1 MPNIIDEYHELLDSD
16 VSIEKVDRT
25 LTLIENILAVQ
36 WTEKQCSFQIGPSNW
51 PKEKMPL
58 FQQRLE
64 NDFEQFWL
72 FYAMKYPEL
81 QQLKKVMSKS
91 NQTQRVL
98 KVFWT
103 LVFFPKLMEHD
114 WFPLKSKYSLLLD
127 TGLILFHQTYF
138 ALLPALNVNEPE
150 KKLLLSAFKEF
161 AHQVP
166 GDADRYDLLGLY
178 YEAIED
184 YVAATGC
191 HKNVL
196 RLTHSEAHE
205 FMTVVQTFWS
215 FLVEQQKFREALD
228 VLLETYPR
236 VLRRDLEE
244 FNELILMTFE
254 LQTAHY
260 HALLKGTSQAEKWP
274 QGVIPIQGS
283 NPTRLTTNP
292 IS

>member
-36 WTEKQCSFQIGPSNW
+36 WTEEQCSFQICQTKW
-51 PKEKMPL
+51 PKEEMTL

-64 NDFEQFWL
+64 NDFEQSLL

-81 QQLKKVMSKS
+81 QQLKKVMPKSK
-91 NQTQRVL
+91 QTQRVL

-103 LVFFPKLMEHD
+103 LVFFPQLIEHD

-127 TGLILFHQTYF
+127 TGLILFHQAYF
-138 ALLPALNVNEPE
+138 ALLPALNANKPE
-150 KKLLLSAFKEF
+150 KKLLLSAFQEF

-166 GDADRYDLLGLY
+166 SDADRYDLLGLY

-184 YVAATGC
+184 EVAATEC

-260 HALLKGTSQAEKWP
+260 HALLKGTSQAEKWH
-274 QGVIPIQGS
+274 QGVTPLQVS